1 LVSILETPPYKYK
14 PKLQRVIVK
23 QERLGIL
30 ELLMQDKPATAVPS
44 PAWRLRLRND
54 LHLARKTWHCG
65 MGVFMALF
73 YGVGFPKAV
82 CVSILIIAL
91 AFFLTAEYARLRFP
105 KLNAYAIKAMG
116 PVMRKHEIDKM
127 SGTPFYIG
135 SVLLAIV
142 IFPKSIAILSIL
154 FLAIGDPMSSIFGL
168 TWGHKSY
175 RFANGK
181 SLIGTAAGMGVC
193 SLITFLYLMFTG
205 VTLFPSLCIA
215 LAAGLAGGGAE
226 MIPLEIDD
234 NFSIPL
240 VSGLALW
247 ISFVIFG
254 V

>member
-1 LVSILETPPYKYK
+1 
-14 PKLQRVIVK
+14 
-23 QERLGIL
+23 
-30 ELLMQDKPATAVPS
+30 MHDKTASS

-65 MGVFMALF
+65 MGIFMASF
-73 YGVGFPKAV
+73 YGIGFSKVV
-82 CVSILIIAL
+82 CVSILLIAL
-91 AFFLTAEYARLRFP
+91 AFFLTVEYTRLKFP
-105 KLNAYAIKAMG
+105 KVNTFAIKAMG
-116 PVMRKHEIDKM
+116 PIMRKNEVNKM

-154 FLAIGDPMSSIFGL
+154 FLAIGDPMSSIFGI
-168 TWGHKSY
+168 TWGHKSI
-175 RFANGK
+175 RFSNGK

-193 SLITFLYLMFTG
+193 SLITFLYLIWTG
-205 VTLFPSLCIA
+205 VPIVSSICIA
-215 LAAGLAGGGAE
+215 LAGGLAGGGAE

-247 ISFVIFG
+247 ISFVVFG